1 MACIFLHGSKFPI
14 ILYAP
19 SREKQRNVAPGEY
32 TPPPPPIWPIEGNS
46 CPSFALR
53 GGRCPRCPRRPRRDR
68 ARRCFHCLSSR
79 TARCHPRPPTAS
91 FPRGRLP
98 CQQSRRT
105 RGQQHCQQG
114 NRWRGSPWRPASR
127 PRLRSMRQRSPPKG
141 KDPTSSSTRHCPR
154 EKRRAG
160 TTSRLLTHRPRRRP
174 PGLLRSPYR
183 ISTRHRRRQ
192 CHRRRRRARRRRRT
206 LLTNR
211 HHRQASHRHR
221 ARHRHIHCLPR
232 RHRTPPRRRRRPT
245 APRLRRR
252 LLT

>member
-1 MACIFLHGSKFPI
+1 MGGAA
-14 ILYAP
+14 ILGLAP
-19 SREKQRNVAPGEY
+19 SS
-32 TPPPPPIWPIEGNS
+32 TPRPTSAYRRQELGLHT
-46 CPSFALR
+46 ALLR

-79 TARCHPRPPTAS
+79 TARCRPRPRTAS

-160 TTSRLLTHRPRRRP
+160 TTSRLLTHHPRRRL

-192 CHRRRRRARRRRRT
+192 CHRRRPGAVR
-206 LLTNR
+206 
-211 HHRQASHRHR
+211 
-221 ARHRHIHCLPR
+221 
-232 RHRTPPRRRRRPT
+232 
-245 APRLRRR
+245 PRLAGRRCGLR
-252 LLT
+252 SFSWGRGLGGGGGGGGGGEHVLRATHAWA

>member
-1 MACIFLHGSKFPI
+1 MAWHVYFYMAQSSQSSGT
-14 ILYAP
+14 AP
-19 SREKQRNVAPGEY
+19 RETTAAAGVF
-32 TPPPPPIWPIEGNS
+32 PPPIPTS
-46 CPSFALR
+46 AHRRQQLASFALR

-68 ARRCFHCLSSR
+68 ARRCFHCPFSR
-79 TARCHPRPPTAS
+79 TARCRPRPRTAS
-91 FPRGRLP
+91 FPRGRLQ

-232 RHRTPPRRRRRPT
+232 RQGTPPRRRRRPT